1 MSNDKSK
8 NKKDI
13 FIDNNIA
20 KNFGNPQDPEY
31 KKLQKW
37 LMNNNVTE
45 PKSYLVVSK
54 KLLAEYYRS
63 VGQSYHENSIPN
75 IINKLTQEGRL
86 ITISNEEI
94 KEFKRQHFTNKVKR
108 QFTCNK
114 EDQEHIPVVLLSD
127 RKYVLTLDQNF
138 TDDLLNFPGF
148 SVFVCAKPQDLP
160 YDK

>member
-1 MSNDKSK
+1 ML
-8 NKKDI
+8 KDI

-37 LMNNNVTE
+37 LMDNETE
-45 PKSYLVVSK
+45 PKSYLVVSN

-63 VGQSYHENSIPN
+63 VGQSYYQNSIPS
-75 IINKLTQEGRL
+75 IIDKLTREGRL
-86 ITISNEEI
+86 IKISNEQI
-94 KEFKRQHFTNKVKR
+94 KEFKRQYFTNKVKKN
-108 QFTCNK
+108 FTCNK

-127 RKYVLTLDQNF
+127 RKYVLTLDQKF

-148 SVFVCAKPQDLP
+148 RVIVCAKPQDFP

>member
-1 MSNDKSK
+1 MAF
-8 NKKDI
+8 DI

-37 LMNNNVTE
+37 LMDNETE
-45 PKSYLVVSK
+45 PKSYLVVSN

-63 VGQSYHENSIPN
+63 VGQSYYQNSIPS
-75 IINKLTQEGRL
+75 IIDKLTREGRL
-86 ITISNEEI
+86 IKISNEQI
-94 KEFKRQHFTNKVKR
+94 KEFKRQYFTNKVKKN
-108 QFTCNK
+108 FTCNK

-127 RKYVLTLDQNF
+127 RKYVLTLDQKF

-148 SVFVCAKPQDLP
+148 RVIVCAKPQDLP

>member
-1 MSNDKSK
+1 ML
-8 NKKDI
+8 KDI

-37 LMNNNVTE
+37 LMDNETE
-45 PKSYLVVSK
+45 PKSYLVVSN

-63 VGQSYHENSIPN
+63 VGQSYYQNSIPS
-75 IINKLTQEGRL
+75 IIDKLTRDGRL
-86 ITISNEEI
+86 IKISNEQI
-94 KEFKRQHFTNKVKR
+94 KEFKRQYFTNKVKKN
-108 QFTCNK
+108 FTCNK

-127 RKYVLTLDQNF
+127 RKYVLTLDQKF

-148 SVFVCAKPQDLP
+148 RVIVCAKPQDLP

>member
-1 MSNDKSK
+1 ML
-8 NKKDI
+8 KDI

-37 LMNNNVTE
+37 LMDNETE
-45 PKSYLVVSK
+45 PKSYLVVSN

-63 VGQSYHENSIPN
+63 VGQSYYQNSIPN
-75 IINKLTQEGRL
+75 IIDKLTREGRL
-86 ITISNEEI
+86 IKISNEQI
-94 KEFKRQHFTNKVKR
+94 KEFKRQYFTNKVKKN
-108 QFTCNK
+108 FTCNK

-127 RKYVLTLDQNF
+127 RKYVLTLDQKF
-138 TDDLLNFPGF
+138 TFDLLNLSGF
-148 SVFVCAKPQDLP
+148 KVIVCDKPQDLP

>member
-1 MSNDKSK
+1 ML
-8 NKKDI
+8 KDI

-37 LMNNNVTE
+37 LMDNETE
-45 PKSYLVVSK
+45 PKSYLVVSN

-63 VGQSYHENSIPN
+63 VGQSYYQNSIPS
-75 IINKLTQEGRL
+75 IIDKLTRDGRL
-86 ITISNEEI
+86 IKISNEQI
-94 KEFKRQHFTNKVKR
+94 KEFKRQYFTNKVKKN
-108 QFTCNK
+108 FTCNK
-114 EDQEHIPVVLLSD
+114 EDQEHISVVLLSD
-127 RKYVLTLDQNF
+127 RKYVLTLDQKF

-148 SVFVCAKPQDLP
+148 RVIVCAKPQDLP

>member
-1 MSNDKSK
+1 MSNDKSE

-37 LMNNNVTE
+37 LMDNVTE
-45 PKSYLVVSK
+45 SKSYLVVSN

-63 VGQSYHENSIPN
+63 VGQSYYQNSIPS
-75 IINKLTQEGRL
+75 IIDKLTREQRL
-86 ITISNEEI
+86 IKISNEEI
-94 KEFKRQHFTNKVKR
+94 KKFKRQYFTNKIKR
-108 QFTCNK
+108 KITCNK
-114 EDQEHIPVVLLSD
+114 EDQEHLPVVLLSN
-127 RKYVLTLDQNF
+127 RKYVLTLDQKF
-138 TDDLLNFPGF
+138 TYDLLNFPGF
-148 SVFVCAKPQDLP
+148 KVIVCDKPQNLP

>member
-1 MSNDKSK
+1 ML
-8 NKKDI
+8 KDI

-37 LMNNNVTE
+37 LMDNETE
-45 PKSYLVVSK
+45 PKSYLVVSN

-63 VGQSYHENSIPN
+63 VGQSYYQNSIPS
-75 IINKLTQEGRL
+75 IIDKLTREGRL
-86 ITISNEEI
+86 IKISNEQI
-94 KEFKRQHFTNKVKR
+94 KEFKRQYFTNKVKKN
-108 QFTCNK
+108 FTCNK

-127 RKYVLTLDQNF
+127 RKYVLTLDQKF

-148 SVFVCAKPQDLP
+148 RVIVCAKPQDLP